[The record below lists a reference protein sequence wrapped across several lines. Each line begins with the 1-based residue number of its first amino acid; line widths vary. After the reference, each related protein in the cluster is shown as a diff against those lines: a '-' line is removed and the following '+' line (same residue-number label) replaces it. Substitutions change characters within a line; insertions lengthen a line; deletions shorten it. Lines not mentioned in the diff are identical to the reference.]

1 MTKRNEDNDEEETRS
16 EGVETVVMIPCIG
29 DTVLSPVKAGETCVD
44 VNRSEAVVET
54 VVDAGTKEAECLLHD
69 ERLKHR
75 KLTTEELAL
84 NLEARF
90 MKVEKTLAKIRNWI
104 TKKRNHIQTGVSA

>member
-1 MTKRNEDNDEEETRS
+1 
-16 EGVETVVMIPCIG
+16 MIPCIG

-75 KLTTEELAL
+75 KLI
-84 NLEARF
+84 N
-90 MKVEKTLAKIRNWI
+90 
-104 TKKRNHIQTGVSA
+104 